1 MITATRI
8 LSAGSWTGPAADTLV
23 LDRDDRHRRRL
34 VMRCTGK
41 TVFLLDLPE
50 ARVLKDGDALE
61 LEDGRLV
68 AVKAVPERLLEV
80 TAETPAALVRIA
92 YHLGNRHLPV
102 EFQGERLLIR
112 EDHVIEAMLG
122 GRPLLDFWDRMLS
135 RIPGVG
141 VLYGSTKSFGEA
153 LFTGRETA
161 FKQVVLVPWPS
172 PGIYRIGFVPARP
185 DPEVSRRLGAEV
197 EVVFVPHTPNPASG
211 FVHYVPRTQVIH
223 LDWTVE
229 EALKVIVS
237 GSVLQPADEA
247 GAGGSAEESC
257 GPRPQ

>member
-1 MITATRI
+1 MDTPLPRPSRRGNVVRRLRTYLLTGLLALAPTVITLWLLYLLLNWMDGLLGRY
-8 LSAGSWTGPAADTLV
+8 LRFEV
-23 LDRDDRHRRRL
+23 LDYHRIPGL
-34 VMRCTGK
+34 GLIAT
-41 TVFLLDLPE
+41 FLLLL
-50 ARVLKDGDALE
+50 VVGWIVTML
-61 LEDGRLV
+61 GRW
-68 AVKAVPERLLEV
+68 
-80 TAETPAALVRIA
+80 
-92 YHLGNRHLPV
+92 
-102 EFQGERLLIR
+102 
-112 EDHVIEAMLG
+112 LG

-153 LFTGRETA
+153 LFTGRESA
-161 FKQVVLVPWPS
+161 FKQVVLIPWPS

-229 EALKVIVS
+229 EALKVVVS
-237 GSVLQPADEA
+237 GGVLQPSDE
-247 GAGGSAEESC
+247 GGSGAAVPPAEEPG